1 MGSVE
6 RITPCPVC
14 KKPAEPRGKNPSF
27 PFCSDRCRR
36 VDLGRWFG
44 EEYRVPST
52 PADGEEQPPSLDDNP
67 ER

>member
-1 MGSVE
+1 VK
-6 RITPCPVC
+6 RIAPCPVC
-14 KKPAEPRGKNPSF
+14 KKPAEPRSKNPSL

-44 EEYRVPST
+44 GEYRVPST
-52 PADGEEQPPSLDDNP
+52 PADGEEQPSPPDEDR

>member
-1 MGSVE
+1 VGSVK
-6 RITPCPVC
+6 RIAPCPAC
-14 KKPAEPRGKNPSF
+14 KKPAEPLSRNSSF

-44 EEYRVPST
+44 EEYRVPSR
-52 PADGEEQPPSLDDNP
+52 PADGEELPPPQDDSS

>member
-1 MGSVE
+1 MSQQ
-6 RITPCPVC
+6 RIAPCPVC
-14 KKPAEPRGKNPSF
+14 KKPAAPLGRNTSF

-44 EEYRVPST
+44 EEYRVPSRPPEGDDSQP
-52 PADGEEQPPSLDDNP
+52 PADDSN